1 MLTGGDKKVGVSA
14 KLDKETRKRLKELL
28 ELHKKDEYGVIVR
41 TNANSAS
48 DSEILQELEGLEK
61 DFFHLKETAIHKTCY
76 SLLYQPPKG
85 ISKILQD
92 LRLNTLE
99 EIVTDDHSFYEI
111 ISSEFDK
118 NENFTGKIRYYE
130 DALLPLYK
138 LYSIESE
145 IRNALRKK
153 VWLKSGAYLIIEPT
167 EALTVIDVN
176 SGKNVTKKK
185 SEESFLKINL
195 EAAKEI
201 ARQLRIRNISGVCI
215 VDFISME
222 SKESNETLMHEFRM
236 ELKKDPVGV
245 QLVDIT
251 KLGLVELTRKKIKKS
266 LKEQFS
272 FGKSIDE

>member
-1 MLTGGDKKVGVSA
+1 MLSHCQFPA
-14 KLDKETRKRLKELL
+14 
-28 ELHKKDEYGVIVR
+28 Y
-41 TNANSAS
+41 SAS